1 MLTTALTQL
10 EKVKTL
16 ITNAEDEEGLKEA
29 VEQMHSAMEE
39 LGIRPTNE
47 RRMEPRLMEKAGI
60 APENESSEA

>member
-47 RRMEPRLMEKAGI
+47 RRMEP
-60 APENESSEA
+60 S